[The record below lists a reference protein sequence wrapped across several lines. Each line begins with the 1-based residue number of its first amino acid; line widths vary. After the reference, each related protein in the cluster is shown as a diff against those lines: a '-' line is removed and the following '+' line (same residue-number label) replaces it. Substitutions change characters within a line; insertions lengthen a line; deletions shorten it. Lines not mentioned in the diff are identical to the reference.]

1 MNKLKTEFK
10 DVISKITGND
20 KKNLKGKLIYGFFW
34 NFISA
39 VASQGFP
46 LIASI
51 ITARLLGTYGYG
63 QLGMI
68 NSTVVLFA
76 TFAGL
81 GLGTT
86 ATKFIAQFHQTDPE
100 RTGRIIG
107 LTNLFGLISGSL
119 ICIILFIIAPWL
131 ATNMLAAPE
140 LITELR
146 IISLLLIFNTLL
158 GVQSGTIAGFGAFKN
173 LARIAI
179 IQGIIASVLTIT
191 GVYLFGLIGAVTA
204 LVINSAINLILFRIS
219 IRNLVKEFKI
229 KVNYLKS
236 WKEKN
241 IIWELSLPTMLS
253 GAMVGPVV
261 WIANIIIINN
271 PGGYAQLGLFN
282 AANQWKSVLS
292 FLPIVIGGVLLP
304 MVSANINKENKALE
318 TVNVLASWI
327 VVIIIALPLISFP
340 EIIALFYG
348 QDYSSIVFLQSI
360 SLIMLV
366 SCILSYK
373 EGIGRKL
380 IAKNLMWWGF
390 LSNMLWAILFLGSII
405 IFKSFG
411 SLGLALSYIIS
422 YSVNTLIFVPFYL
435 SKRVVPKNLL
445 ISSEVFLIWIVL
457 IMQTILAILNINLW
471 IRFISLLISIL
482 ILIFSFYRIWNNN
495 KLKTKSTSD
504 HHECS

>member
-20 KKNLKGKLIYGFFW
+20 RKSLKGKLIYGFFW

-39 VASQGFP
+39 VAAQGLP
-46 LIASI
+46 LIAAV

-68 NSTVVLFA
+68 NSTIVLFA

-86 ATKFIAQFHQTDPE
+86 ATKYIAQYHQTDPE

-119 ICIILFIIAPWL
+119 MCIILFIIAPWL
-131 ATNMLAAPE
+131 ATNMLAAPD
-140 LITELR
+140 LTTELR
-146 IISLLLIFNTLL
+146 IVSLLLLFSTLL
-158 GVQSGTIAGFGAFKN
+158 GIQSGTIAGFGAFKS

-179 IQGIIASVLTIT
+179 IQGVIASVLTIT
-191 GVYLFGLIGAVTA
+191 GVYFFGIMGAVTA
-204 LVINSAINLILFRIS
+204 LVINSANNLILYRIN

-253 GAMVGPVV
+253 GVMVGPII

-271 PGGYAQLGLFN
+271 PGGYAQLGIFN
-282 AANQWKSVLS
+282 AADQWRSVLN
-292 FLPIVIGGVLLP
+292 FLPVIIGGVLLP
-304 MVSANINKENKALE
+304 MVSANIDKENRALE
-318 TVNVLASWI
+318 TINVLASWI

-340 EIIALFYG
+340 EIIAFFYG
-348 QDYSSIVFLQSI
+348 QDYSSIIFLQSI
-360 SLIMLV
+360 SLMMLV

-390 LSNMLWAILFLGSII
+390 LSNMVWGILFIVFIML
-405 IFKSFG
+405 FKNLG
-411 SLGLALSYIIS
+411 SLGLALSYFMS
-422 YSVNTLIFVPFYL
+422 YAINTVIFVPFYL
-435 SKRVVPKNLL
+435 SRKVVPKNLL
-445 ISSEVFLIWIVL
+445 ISPEVLLIWVIL
-457 IMQTILAILNINLW
+457 IIQSIMALLNVNLW
-471 IRFISLLISIL
+471 IRFISLIVSIIILIS
-482 ILIFSFYRIWNNN
+482 SFYRIWSSN
-495 KLKTKSTSD
+495 LKV
-504 HHECS
+504 

>member
-1 MNKLKTEFK
+1 MNKLKTKFK
-10 DVISKITGND
+10 DVISNITWND
-20 KKNLKGKLIYGFFW
+20 KKSLKGKLIYGFFW

-68 NSTVVLFA
+68 NSTIVLFS

-86 ATKFIAQFHQTDPE
+86 ATKYIAQFHQTDPG

-119 ICIILFIIAPWL
+119 MCIILFIIAPWL

-140 LITELR
+140 LTTELR
-146 IISLLLIFNTLL
+146 IVSLLLVFNTLL
-158 GVQSGTIAGFGAFKN
+158 GIQSGTIAGFGAFKS

-191 GVYLFGLIGAVTA
+191 GVYFFGLLGAVTA
-204 LVINSAINLILFRIS
+204 LVIISAINLILYRIG
-219 IRNLVKEFKI
+219 IRNLVREFKI
-229 KVNYLKS
+229 KVDYLKS
-236 WKEKN
+236 WEEKN

-282 AANQWKSVLS
+282 AANQWRSVLN
-292 FLPIVIGGVLLP
+292 FLPVVIGGVLLP
-304 MVSANINKENKALE
+304 MVSANIDKENKALE

-340 EIIALFYG
+340 EIIAFFYG
-348 QDYSSIVFLQSI
+348 QDYSSIIFLQSI
-360 SLIMLV
+360 SLMMLV
-366 SCILSYK
+366 SCILAYK

-390 LSNMLWAILFLGSII
+390 LSNMVWGILFIVFVM
-405 IFKSFG
+405 IFKNLG
-411 SLGLALSYIIS
+411 SLGLALSYFIS
-422 YSVNTLIFVPFYL
+422 YVINTVIFVPFYL
-435 SKRVVPKNLL
+435 SRKVIPTNLL
-445 ISSEVFLIWIVL
+445 ISPEVFLIWIVL
-457 IMQTILAILNINLW
+457 IIQTIMTLLNVNLW
-471 IRFISLLISIL
+471 IRFISFIVSII
-482 ILIFSFYRIWNNN
+482 ILIFSFNRMGSFN
-495 KLKTKSTSD
+495 LKF
-504 HHECS
+504 